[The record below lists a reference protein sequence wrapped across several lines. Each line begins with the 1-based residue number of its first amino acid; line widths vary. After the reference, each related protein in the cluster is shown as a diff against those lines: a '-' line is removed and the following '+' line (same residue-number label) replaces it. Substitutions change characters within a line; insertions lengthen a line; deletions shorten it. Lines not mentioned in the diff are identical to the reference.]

1 MRLRAPGRVRP
12 ASPAPVRALQ
22 IQLALAGGT
31 RYIGRVT
38 AQGCAA
44 RAGVE
49 PDLLLLTCDGLD
61 HRIARA
67 APLSRAELE
76 RLAHDA
82 DPGAEVRFVRKP
94 GSSRVAYARAAD
106 ELPPEAPACSLV
118 QALELLFPGAPGDRG
133 LAVLALGSGPRP
145 DVLILCGRS
154 EEGEPDPSTVQIWLA
169 PQDDVAALA
178 SEAAARGGFPFDA
191 DSAVRTQDDL
201 LAVAARLLPYPRS
214 RVVLGR
220 GAEEWTALLGRGLAL
235 ASAFSLA
242 LCIGAAW
249 HLRAVHARLQSEG
262 VRAELAR
269 NAVAGLLASH
279 PKALARLAAI
289 DAIPLL
295 ASARAL
301 WKPGST
307 TRILARPEA
316 ESIEVRWRVP
326 VPSGPGAGPASPP
339 DPASFAALVAAS
351 WSQATPAGFERGATL
366 TGDADGLVITY
377 RSQDARPGVARNA
390 LR

>member
-1 MRLRAPGRVRP
+1 VSLRVSTRARP
-12 ASPAPVRALQ
+12 ATPAPVRALQ

-38 AQGCAA
+38 AQGCAS

-67 APLSRAELE
+67 TPLSRAELE

-94 GSSRVAYARAAD
+94 GSARVGYARAAD
-106 ELPPEAPACSLV
+106 ELPPDAPACALA
-118 QALELLFPGAPGDRG
+118 QALELLFPGTPGDRG

-154 EEGEPDPSTVQIWLA
+154 EDGDPDPSTVQIWLD
-169 PQDDVAALA
+169 PQDEIAALA
-178 SEAAARGGFPFDA
+178 SEAAARGGFSFDA
-191 DSAVRTQDDL
+191 DSAVRTQEDL
-201 LAVAARLLPYPRS
+201 LAVAARLVPYPRS
-214 RVVLGR
+214 PPARPGS
-220 GAEEWTALLGRGLAL
+220 AEEWTAFLGRGLAL

-242 LCIGAAW
+242 LCIGAAL
-249 HLRAVHARLQSEG
+249 HLRAARARLQSEV
-262 VRAELAR
+262 VRAELER
-269 NAVAGLLASH
+269 KAVAGLLASH
-279 PKALARLAAI
+279 PKALARLAGI

-307 TRILARPEA
+307 TRILARPDG

-326 VPSGPGAGPASPP
+326 VPSGPAATSASPP

-351 WSQATPAGFERGATL
+351 WAQAIPAGFERGAIL

-377 RSQDARPGVARNA
+377 RSQGARPGVARNA
-390 LR
+390 LH